1 MNIKCTMLFCCYFV
15 SGLYP
20 ENPQNRVY
28 HIIILRARGE
38 GILEKYG
45 FYQVIVYFG
54 PINYIR
60 LCVMTVVKY
69 NINREFL

>member
-1 MNIKCTMLFCCYFV
+1 MSLCCYFV

-28 HIIILRARGE
+28 HIIFLRTRGK
-38 GILEKYG
+38 GKFGKIWFLSG
-45 FYQVIVYFG
+45 IVYFV

-60 LCVMTVVKY
+60 LCAMTMVKY
-69 NINREFL
+69 NTDREFL